1 MLNTDGLD
9 LAHSILE
16 NHSDL
21 IVWLAL
27 GWSHMVAQNGTY
39 GFKLLNKPHLVEDLS
54 RLLRK
59 VETWQRGRRILGD
72 DRS

>member
-54 RLLRK
+54 RLL
-59 VETWQRGRRILGD
+59 
-72 DRS
+72 